1 MKRQNI
7 IGSGLIREDE
17 ETKGKKNE
25 LELTLGLKERVGKSG
40 QRPSGGTKRKGQ

>member
-1 MKRQNI
+1 M
-7 IGSGLIREDE
+7 GSGLIREDE

-40 QRPSGGTKRKGQ
+40 QRPSGTKRKGQ